1 VQVVRNKTLVTTMR
15 YKVFMAEKI
24 QVVFWIVMPCSAEVG
39 NYTVS

>member
-1 VQVVRNKTLVTTMR
+1 
-15 YKVFMAEKI
+15 MAEKI